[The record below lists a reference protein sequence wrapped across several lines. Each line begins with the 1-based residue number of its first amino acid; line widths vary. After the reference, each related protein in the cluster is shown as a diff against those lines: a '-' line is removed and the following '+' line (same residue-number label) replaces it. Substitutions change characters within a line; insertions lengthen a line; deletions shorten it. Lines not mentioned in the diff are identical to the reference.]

1 MFVYSAVHICLNIS
15 LAAFWLFA
23 LLARTISPSFYSN
36 LLPNAFSTEW
46 VVGNKPHVGR
56 RENPESEF
64 RPVYALGICESLTV
78 NIVHQKRKK
87 YINSYNSPMIEANSS
102 GAELPKAMKVAPA
115 TSD

>member
-1 MFVYSAVHICLNIS
+1 MGGEQQPAMLDAEKTPGTS
-15 LAAFWLFA
+15 LGL
-23 LLARTISPSFYSN
+23 
-36 LLPNAFSTEW
+36 
-46 VVGNKPHVGR
+46 
-56 RENPESEF
+56 
-64 RPVYALGICESLTV
+64 YALGICESLIV